1 MMLGADEVSRVLVA
15 NESIDGRVSELA
27 DQISHDYQEVDRVL
41 VVSILR
47 GAFIFTA
54 DLTRRLTIPHIVDFM
69 AVTSYKKT
77 TSSGEVRIVS
87 DLREPIEN
95 EHVLIIEDIVDSGN
109 TLGYLRRILN
119 DRHPASLKTCVM
131 VVKQRPGIDDM
142 DLDYVGFQIPDVWVV
157 GYGLDYDDRLRTLPY
172 IGELRQDIYQ

>member
-1 MMLGADEVSRVLVA
+1 MLGADEVSRVLVA
-15 NESIDGRVSELA
+15 KESIDGRVSELA

-87 DLREPIEN
+87 DLRESIED
-95 EHVLIIEDIVDSGN
+95 EHV
-109 TLGYLRRILN
+109 
-119 DRHPASLKTCVM
+119 LKTCVM

>member
-15 NESIDGRVSELA
+15 KESIDGRVSELA

-69 AVTSYKKT
+69 AGKSL
-77 TSSGEVRIVS
+77 
-87 DLREPIEN
+87 DP
-95 EHVLIIEDIVDSGN
+95 DIPFS
-109 TLGYLRRILN
+109 
-119 DRHPASLKTCVM
+119 
-131 VVKQRPGIDDM
+131 
-142 DLDYVGFQIPDVWVV
+142 F
-157 GYGLDYDDRLRTLPY
+157 RT
-172 IGELRQDIYQ
+172 D